1 MTVVVRLSENLNGVA
16 AAVPLRE
23 ERGRVQQEEQN
34 RNEISVHGKP
44 PKRALKGH
52 VPNSSSL
59 LQRN

>member
-1 MTVVVRLSENLNGVA
+1 VS
-16 AAVPLRE
+16 LRE

-34 RNEISVHGKP
+34 RNEIFLHGNP
-44 PKRALKGH
+44 PKRTLKGH

>member
-1 MTVVVRLSENLNGVA
+1 MTVVVRLSENLNGV

-34 RNEISVHGKP
+34 RNEISVHGNP